1 VGCLGCGDDMKPIV
15 LSLAKSDLKEIRERL
30 VEFGN
35 IPPKKFRDS
44 FTWLC
49 SNITSMPYMYPKYEL
64 NPNYHKAVIEY
75 DYLVFYKVEK
85 VNKKDRAMIYRV
97 LHGKRDVSPLLESL
111 EMDSIIT

>member
-1 VGCLGCGDDMKPIV
+1 MKPIV
-15 LSLAKSDLKEIRERL
+15 LSLAKSDLKEIHERL

-44 FTWLC
+44 FSGLC

-75 DYLVFYKVEK
+75 DYFVFYKVEK
-85 VNKKDRAMIYRV
+85 SGNKERAAIYRV
-97 LHGKRDVSPLLESL
+97 LHGKRDISPLIENLK
-111 EMDSIIT
+111 